1 MQRGGEDI
9 CVSGTLKC
17 GGKIAA
23 REGEHADHVSM
34 VEEGTQEEWIG
45 LVCMGNICS
54 KNLTWREIKKKFDDK
69 S

>member
-54 KNLTWREIKKKFDDK
+54 KNLT
-69 S
+69 